1 MIVLDN
7 IEQCLKE
14 LDSFAYR
21 GNSAIGC
28 GILQRDF
35 DLICYQNVY
44 HYTDIPGFIS
54 IMTKQELWAS
64 HIAFMNDRSEFLHG
78 KELFHKKINEK
89 INLLH
94 GAEQTVLQNA
104 LQTLDDNISS
114 GAFQTTGKDV
124 FSISFTYNRDSLD
137 MWRGYGKDSGIAIG
151 FDWSQCHSLPGMSLI
166 REECYKELLKEY
178 DNNPEQVC
186 PANKHLFFPMT
197 VLYEDEKKR
206 ELVDRAIEIALTCFR
221 NQASTSED
229 IAVLSASDLLSDMI
243 FKMNPLLKHYGFR
256 GEDECR
262 FVDNYMNSFTEK
274 YHIYYR
280 NRGGIILPYVKYKM
294 MDLDCRPLKQIP
306 ICEIVVGPGLK
317 QQKVADSVKYFLERN
332 NMEYLVDK
340 VHTSSIPF
348 VNV

>member
-1 MIVLDN
+1 MDN
-7 IEQCLKE
+7 IDQYLKI
-14 LDSFAYR
+14 LDSFAYL
-21 GNSAIGC
+21 GDSISGF
-28 GILQRDF
+28 GILQREF
-35 DLICYQNVY
+35 GLMRLKNVY

-54 IMTKQELWAS
+54 IMTKQEFWAS

-78 KELFHKKINEK
+78 KELFRKKLNEK

-94 GAEQTVLQNA
+94 EAEQTVLQNA
-104 LQTLDDNISS
+104 LQTIDDTKSS
-114 GAFQTTGKDV
+114 GVLPTTGKDV
-124 FSISFTYNRDSLD
+124 FSISFTYNRDSLE

-166 REECYKELLKEY
+166 REECYKELLKKY
-178 DNNPEQVC
+178 DNDPEQVR
-186 PANKHLFFPMT
+186 PANNHLFFPIA
-197 VLYEDEKKR
+197 VLYEDDKKS
-206 ELVDRAIEIALTCFR
+206 ELADKAIEIALTCFR
-221 NQASTSED
+221 KQASISED
-229 IAVLSASDLLSDMI
+229 TAVLSASDLLSDII
-243 FKMNPLLKHYGFR
+243 FKTNPLLKHYGFR

-262 FVDNYMNSFTEK
+262 FVDNYMTNSTKK